1 MYEVKSLTVQSSYSS
16 RKYKEKITQRNRL
29 GSSLFRFLKISSL
42 MAEVE
47 NSQSVKKEK
56 KKKNFGET
64 S

>member
-29 GSSLFRFLKISSL
+29 GSSLFRFLKISHG
-42 MAEVE
+42 VE